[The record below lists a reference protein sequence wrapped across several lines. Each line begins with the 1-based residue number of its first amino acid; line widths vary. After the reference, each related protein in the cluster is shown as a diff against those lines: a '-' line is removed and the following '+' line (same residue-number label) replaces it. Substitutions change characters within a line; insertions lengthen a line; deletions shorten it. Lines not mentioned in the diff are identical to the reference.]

1 MVVCTCPPVVASR
14 VIICDVGSPAG
25 FVPVKVLS
33 GGAVIGRDVE
43 RVVLNGGR
51 PLALGIAHGK
61 VGISVGQQVR
71 VTLGAIGVVGLSGGP
86 SPS

>member
-1 MVVCTCPPVVASR
+1 
-14 VIICDVGSPAG
+14 
-25 FVPVKVLS
+25 
-33 GGAVIGRDVE
+33 
-43 RVVLNGGR
+43 
-51 PLALGIAHGK
+51 